1 MAGRRQLVLALLAG
15 GLPCAGSAGAAG
27 SPLRLATD
35 INDQTGL
42 APIGRAILRRAFE
55 RLGLEVQFQALPL
68 RRSLPMTQQGQLDG
82 EALRI
87 RQLALNHSEL
97 LLVPVPIATVQ
108 VLGYVR
114 QGGARPRD
122 DATLMALR
130 VGYPRGVV
138 LLENWLADA
147 PRKVEASTRTDLLR
161 LLRAEVIDVALL
173 TSAAGLPELEPDDMS
188 GLARLPAPL
197 HVTPLYTLLHRR
209 HRELLPRLTAVLREM
224 EDSGE
229 SARLRSAAWG
239 ALLMP

>member
-1 MAGRRQLVLALLAG
+1 MAGWRRRKAGAALLALLAP
-15 GLPCAGSAGAAG
+15 GLGWAA
-27 SPLRLATD
+27 PLRFATD

-42 APIGRAILRRAFE
+42 APIGRALLRRAFE
-55 RLGLEVQFQALPL
+55 RLGLELQFEPLPL
-68 RRSLPMTQQGQLDG
+68 RRSLTMTLQGLLDG
-82 EALRI
+82 ESLRI
-87 RQLALNHSEL
+87 RELALKNPEL
-97 LLVPVPIATVQ
+97 LLVPVPLATVQ

-114 QGGARPRD
+114 QAGPRPRD
-122 DATLMALR
+122 EAALMTLR

-138 LLENWLADA
+138 LLETWLADA
-147 PRKVEASTRTDLLR
+147 PRRVEASTRNDLLR

-173 TSAAGLPELEPDDMS
+173 TSAAGMPELEPNDMT

-197 HVTPLYTLLHRR
+197 HQTPLYALLHQR

>member
-1 MAGRRQLVLALLAG
+1 MAGWRRRQASLALCA
-15 GLPCAGSAGAAG
+15 LPWTAAAAAT
-27 SPLRLATD
+27 SPLRFATD

-42 APIGRAILRRAFE
+42 APMGRAILRRAFE
-55 RLGLEVQFQALPL
+55 KLALELQFEPLPL
-68 RRSLPMTQQGQLDG
+68 RRSLPMTQQGLLDG

-87 RQLALNHSEL
+87 RDLAAGLPEL

-114 QGGARPRD
+114 QAGPQPRD
-122 DATLMALR
+122 EAALTALR
-130 VGYPRGVV
+130 LGYPRGIV
-138 LLENWLADA
+138 LLERWLADA

-188 GLARLPAPL
+188 GLARLPTPF
-197 HVTPLYTLLHRR
+197 HVTPLYALLHQR
-209 HRELLPRLTAVLREM
+209 HRELLPRLARVLREM

-229 SARLRSAAWG
+229 SARLRNAAWG